1 MKTLCFARPTLLVP
15 MMKFGRVTIHFH
27 PFFLARVLSMS
38 SCGVAALGR
47 GSSPTVF
54 GSQLLAH
61 LYKVEV
67 AARVPRRVLLPWIG
81 AQLVAPQVGPVV

>member
-1 MKTLCFARPTLLVP
+1 

-38 SCGVAALGR
+38 SCGGDTSGR
-47 GSSPTVF
+47 FQFQTV
-54 GSQLLAH
+54 LWPHPRLAH

-67 AARVPRRVLLPWIG
+67 PARVPRRVFLPWVG
-81 AQLVAPQVGPVV
+81 TQLVASQVGAVV